1 MASDERIE
9 ITEYK
14 QTMPVE
20 QVFALARQ
28 YQRSGHLAAAADL
41 CRQLVE
47 QRPKHAE
54 GLHLM
59 GIICHQEGDLIAAMD
74 YVRRAIKA
82 KGTVPLYHSNLGEMC
97 RQAGRLDEAV
107 AAGKR
112 ALELQPNLPPTLN
125 NLGIAY
131 FDREEFTTAERY
143 YRRALAL
150 DPKFAEAHN
159 NLANVLRQQHKFE
172 EAIPEY
178 TRAMELKPGYA
189 DAAANLASVLHISGQ
204 FQEAMSSARWALSL
218 NPNQPH
224 AHTDLG
230 ILHLLH
236 ADFDQGWSEYEWR
249 LLMPESRHVAP
260 PGPAWDGSN
269 PAGRRILVYG
279 EQGFGDALQFCR
291 YLPMLRN
298 LGATVLLRL
307 SAPVAGVIGD
317 SMPGIEVSADPG
329 LPAYD
334 CHCALLS
341 LPHRFQTRLNTI
353 PNPVGYLRARP
364 ETAAKWADRL
374 GAGPAL
380 RVGVVWTGNPKHINN
395 RYRSVSAESLLPLL
409 AIEGI
414 KVFSLQVGARHHELT
429 RCSGGAVADISAELT
444 DYAETAGVI
453 ANLDL
458 VISICTSVAH
468 LAGGMGKP
476 LWMLLN
482 AVPDWRWMLERED
495 NPWYPTARLF
505 RQRKA
510 GDWTDV
516 IERVAAE
523 LRAVVSGD
531 RGRLAPYLRGRAA

>member
-1 MASDERIE
+1 MASGERIQLAE
-9 ITEYK
+9 TK
-14 QTMPVE
+14 QIMPVE
-20 QVFALARQ
+20 QVYALARQ
-28 YQRSGHLAAAADL
+28 YQQSGHLAAAADL

-47 QRPKHAE
+47 QRPKHAD

-74 YVRRAIKA
+74 FIRRAIKV

-97 RQAGRLDEAV
+97 RQAGRLDEAI

-112 ALELQPNLPPTLN
+112 ALELQPNLPSTLN

-131 FDREEFTTAERY
+131 FDREDFPAAERY

-150 DPKFAEAHN
+150 DPNFAEAHN

-178 TRAMELKPGYA
+178 ARAMELKPGYA
-189 DAAANLASVLHISGQ
+189 DAAANLASVLHISGR
-204 FQEAMSSARWALSL
+204 FEEAMSSCRWALTL

-224 AHTDLG
+224 AHTGLG

-236 ADFDQGWSEYEWR
+236 ADLPQGWPEYEWR

-269 PAGRRILVYG
+269 PAGRKILIYG

-291 YLPMLRN
+291 YLPMLRD
-298 LGATVLLRL
+298 LGATVFLRL
-307 SAPVAGVIGD
+307 PQPVVGLIGD
-317 SMPGIEVSADPG
+317 SMPGIDVSSSQG

-334 CHCALLS
+334 CHCALVS

-353 PNPVGYLRARP
+353 PNPLGYLRARP
-364 ETAAKWADRL
+364 ETAGKWAARL
-374 GAGPAL
+374 GSGPEL
-380 RVGVVWTGNPKHINN
+380 KVGVVWTGNPKHVNN
-395 RYRSVSAESLLPLL
+395 RYRAVAAEALLPLL
-409 AIEGI
+409 AIEGTRF
-414 KVFSLQVGARHHELT
+414 FSLQVGGRHGELT
-429 RCSGGAVADISAELT
+429 KCSNGAVPDFSAELT

-458 VISICTSVAH
+458 VVSICTSVSH
-468 LAGGMGKP
+468 LAGAMGKP

-482 AVPDWRWMLERED
+482 AVPDWRWMLERAD
-495 NPWYPTARLF
+495 NPWYPSARLF
-505 RQRKA
+505 RQRKP
-510 GDWTDV
+510 GEWTDV
-516 IERVAAE
+516 IERVGAE
-523 LRAVVSGD
+523 LRAVVAGE
-531 RGRLAPYLRGRAA
+531 RGRLTPYLREPAR

>member
-1 MASDERIE
+1 MASGERIE
-9 ITEYK
+9 ITEKK
-14 QTMPVE
+14 QIMPVD

-28 YQRSGHLAAAADL
+28 YQQSGHLQAAAEL

-59 GIICHQEGDLIAAMD
+59 GIISHQEGDLIAAMD
-74 YVRRAIKA
+74 YVRRAIKV
-82 KGTVPLYHSNLGEMC
+82 KGTVPIYHSNLGEMC
-97 RQAGRLDEAV
+97 RQAGRLDEAI

-131 FDREEFTTAERY
+131 FDREEFAVSERY

-150 DPKFAEAHN
+150 DPNFAEAHN
-159 NLANVLRQQHKFE
+159 NLGNALRQQHKFE

-189 DAAANLASVLHISGQ
+189 DAAANLGGVLHIAGR
-204 FQEAMSSARWALSL
+204 FEEAMSSYRWALTL
-218 NPNQPH
+218 LPNQPH
-224 AHTDLG
+224 AHTGLG
-230 ILHLLH
+230 ILYLLH
-236 ADFDQGWSEYEWR
+236 GDFERGWPEYEWR

-269 PAGRRILVYG
+269 PAGLRILVYG

-291 YLPMLRN
+291 YLPMLRD

-307 SAPVAGVIGD
+307 PAPVAGLIGD
-317 SMPGIEVSADPG
+317 SMPGIDVSADQE

-334 CHCALLS
+334 CHCALVS
-341 LPHRFQTRLNTI
+341 LPHRFQTRMNTI
-353 PNPVGYLRARP
+353 PNPIGYLRARP
-364 ETAAKWADRL
+364 ETAAKWAARL
-374 GAGPAL
+374 GTGPEL
-380 RVGVVWTGNPKHINN
+380 KIGVVWTGNPRHVNN
-395 RYRSVSAESLLPLL
+395 RYRSVPAEALLPLL
-409 AIEGI
+409 GIEGA
-414 KVFSLQVGARHHELT
+414 KVFSLQVGARHAELT
-429 RCSGGAVADISAELT
+429 KCSKGVVPDFSAELT
-444 DYAETAGVI
+444 SYAETAGVI

-458 VISICTSVAH
+458 VVTICTSVAH
-468 LAGGMGKP
+468 LTGAVGTP
-476 LWMLLN
+476 LWVLLN

-495 NPWYPTARLF
+495 NPWYPSARLF
-505 RQRKA
+505 RQRKP
-510 GDWTDV
+510 GEWTDV
-516 IERVAAE
+516 IERMAAE

-531 RGRLAPYLRGRAA
+531 RGRLAPYLRGPAG